1 MAEDKDLDLDTGGEE
16 PKSKSKLLIIIIA
29 VVVLLVGGGAAAFFL
44 LMGGDEQPAE
54 MDEAVENVKAKAIY
68 IPLKPPFVVTY
79 GVSGRQR
86 FVQISVTLMTRN
98 NDVVNVVQAN
108 MPLVRNNLVTVFS
121 SQDFDELQTNE
132 GKEALRQIALE
143 EVQAIVEEEIGVP
156 GVEQVLFT
164 NFVMQ

>member
-1 MAEDKDLDLDTGGEE
+1 MAEDKDLDLDTGEE
-16 PKSKSKLLIIIIA
+16 PKSKSKLLIIIVA
-29 VVVLLVGGGAAAFFL
+29 LVVILGGAGAAAFFL
-44 LMGGDEQPAE
+44 LMGSDEPEQ
-54 MDEAVENVKAKAIY
+54 VEDVSEDVKAQAIY

-79 GVSGRQR
+79 SVGGRQR
-86 FVQISVTLMTRN
+86 FVQITVSLMTRS
-98 NDVVNVVQAN
+98 NDVVRAVQTH

-121 SQDFDELQTNE
+121 SQEFDELQTYE

-143 EVQAIVEEEIGVP
+143 EIQAIVEEEIGIP